1 MLTKGTSDK
10 PPKLH
15 MAIVEPDAGA
25 TLPDT
30 FELFPAASEDPAD
43 LTGRNYYSVEIQK
56 DSSHHTAS
64 KQELD
69 TATSAKKTK
78 LTTKKHDVN
87 GHSSETMHQTT
98 EVKSGIAVRTTHVAR
113 VETTGQGTKMKKQA
127 KQKKK
132 PLGTGN
138 HRLLLQTDDDT
149 GYGDEETLNDS
160 QVGVDDN
167 GVSVQASNNINLAAG
182 TNTNIVTGGADANNT
197 AIQQTANT
205 FEVAVLG
212 PAEVGGRR
220 LLAAERKQGLFHL
233 SGAGM
238 KVDTKDRPASIKGNQ
253 VTVDSADVELK
264 GSKSAKIVHKGPGGQ
279 GGMMFTKG
287 AAGSTSPAVHVVVME
302 NDASTPE
309 QPDLFTTEGP
319 APLAGKNHF
328 RMELKKDGSSHTA
341 SAQVPET
348 ATKKKTKVTTKQ
360 HTVDG
365 HASETMHVTT
375 EVAADGKLTK
385 TKQMARVV
393 NNNKGHSMAATT
405 TMKKKTVATGNHRLL
420 LQDDLDDDAGYGN
433 EETLTDSNVGVDD
446 KGVSMQA
453 SNNINLAAGTNTNIV
468 TGAAEANNTAI
479 QQTANTFEVTVSGP
493 AEVGGRRLL
502 AAERRQSLFRLD
514 AEGGIHMESKTGMTV
529 QADTLQVTG
538 SLAASDGL
546 QVTGP
551 LVANTGIEVKG
562 DVALAGNLV
571 IPSGATELSF
581 KIGSWTLSEDLNTG
595 DLVFKYK
602 GSSKQAVLRNPLKS
616 SACPGSKLAKWCV
629 E

>member
-1 MLTKGTSDK
+1 MWMLVLGLQRITGNIVKVDSGEVEIRGSKRAALLHKGDKGHGGIMLTKGTSDK

-43 LTGRNYYSVEIQK
+43 LTGKIHYRMEFQK
-56 DSSHHTAS
+56 DGSSHIAS

-78 LTTKKHDVN
+78 LTTKKHDGGN
-87 GHSSETMHQTT
+87 D
-98 EVKSGIAVRTTHVAR
+98 
-113 VETTGQGTKMKKQA
+113 QGTKMKKQA

-167 GVSVQASNNINLAAG
+167 GVSVPASNNINLAAG
-182 TNTNIVTGGADANNT
+182 TNTNIVTGGAVANNT

-220 LLAAERKQGLFHL
+220 LLAAERKQ
-233 SGAGM
+233 
-238 KVDTKDRPASIKGNQ
+238 
-253 VTVDSADVELK
+253 
-264 GSKSAKIVHKGPGGQ
+264 
-279 GGMMFTKG
+279 
-287 AAGSTSPAVHVVVME
+287 
-302 NDASTPE
+302 
-309 QPDLFTTEGP
+309 
-319 APLAGKNHF
+319 
-328 RMELKKDGSSHTA
+328 
-341 SAQVPET
+341 
-348 ATKKKTKVTTKQ
+348 
-360 HTVDG
+360 
-365 HASETMHVTT
+365 
-375 EVAADGKLTK
+375 
-385 TKQMARVV
+385 
-393 NNNKGHSMAATT
+393 
-405 TMKKKTVATGNHRLL
+405 
-420 LQDDLDDDAGYGN
+420 
-433 EETLTDSNVGVDD
+433 
-446 KGVSMQA
+446 
-453 SNNINLAAGTNTNIV
+453 
-468 TGAAEANNTAI
+468 
-479 QQTANTFEVTVSGP
+479 
-493 AEVGGRRLL
+493 
-502 AAERRQSLFRLD
+502 SLFRLD
-514 AEGGIHMESKTGMTV
+514 AEGGIHMASKMGMTV

-581 KIGSWTLSEDLNTG
+581 KMGSWTLSEDLKTG